1 MKDRDGGGVEQW
13 EGITKISIFDI
24 LSETRHSVFEI
35 RTFQEEETVE
45 ITNLIEELEDKE
57 ISLKVRTKL
66 KELEKRGEK

>member
-66 KELEKRGEK
+66 KEMEKGGEK